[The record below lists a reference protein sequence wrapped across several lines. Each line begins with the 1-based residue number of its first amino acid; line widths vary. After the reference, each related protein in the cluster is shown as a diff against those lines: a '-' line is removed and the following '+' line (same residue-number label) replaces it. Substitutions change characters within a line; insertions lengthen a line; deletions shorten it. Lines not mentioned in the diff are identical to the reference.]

1 MDNKIA
7 TTISIARKTQKY
19 TLKDLSK
26 ITNLSI
32 SYICEIEHARK
43 TPSLKT
49 IKKLFKALNINLD
62 NISMIFDEDT
72 TNN

>member
-1 MDNKIA
+1 MNIKLAMI
-7 TTISIARKTQKY
+7 IINARKTKKY